1 MTRYRAHV
9 HLSRK
14 GQAWNLTGG
23 HSGPGLDHGGP
34 DLGHGGP
41 DLGHGGPDLG
51 LAAPSIFNRP
61 TLIFMSL
68 LKI

>member
-23 HSGPGLDHGGP
+23 HSGP
-34 DLGHGGP
+34 GHGGP